1 MSKNIKIVMDKEVIE
16 RCLTRIAYEILE
28 KNKGMQNLVIVG
40 IRTGGVYLA
49 QRLQKKMSDIENG
62 KIPLGILDITLY
74 RDDISASNKKPQL
87 GETKINF
94 SLDDKIVILV
104 DDVLFT

>member
-1 MSKNIKIVMDKEVIE
+1 MPNNKNIKTVMDKEGIE

-28 KNKGMQNLVIVG
+28 KNKGMENLVLVG

-62 KIPLGILDITLY
+62 NIPLGILDITLY
-74 RDDISASNKKPQL
+74 RDDISASNKKP
-87 GETKINF
+87 
-94 SLDDKIVILV
+94 
-104 DDVLFT
+104 